1 MTPPNASQTALQQQI
16 TALGDRMEQGFAKL
30 ETIMTGVEGRVR
42 GLEQREAGCQPIISS
57 RLDAA
62 WKTIDEHTAEI
73 KRLSDAILE
82 LKQTNKILTW
92 LGGLMGGATVLWLL
106 GNLLGLI
113 K

>member
-1 MTPPNASQTALQQQI
+1 MTVKKFSAKQLRFIDEYTRCFNASRAARYAGYSQHSA
-16 TALGDRMEQGFAKL
+16 RSQG
-30 ETIMTGVEGRVR
+30 
-42 GLEQREAGCQPIISS
+42 S
-57 RLDAA
+57 RLLTDVD
-62 WKTIDEHTAEI
+62 IQAEI

-82 LKQTNKILTW
+82 LKQTNRILTW